1 MSDRKALTTDIG
13 GGTSFQIGDDDDRV
27 IPTIKSSSGSKSAFF
42 SQWMN
47 RLGGATKRRGSVGFN
62 ENNLADL
69 PPSRFDDDSRS
80 NSFIDGQD
88 SRDGLSNKLMP
99 RKRNESFNEYGM
111 TPGDDSD
118 GFLLRNKFRRNDSD
132 SRLEDRHFEEISR
145 SKEKDSVDSI
155 TPNVCGMGLGLQA
168 VEVTANV
175 CGLGL
180 ATVEE
185 GKVMTSAARRAEETP
200 EEKPGDPGQ
209 IFLIDIEESRDQDSG
224 KTVLKPSSRKFSAS
238 VLLQNKFAQ
247 NWFFKNSDNEDT
259 DNLVDE
265 ENEGQGA
272 TNRVLSRDERQ
283 SDNNEDNKTGK
294 TILGK
299 IKKIVDTNKTKH
311 REMNFWQPQGS

>member
-1 MSDRKALTTDIG
+1 
-13 GGTSFQIGDDDDRV
+13 
-27 IPTIKSSSGSKSAFF
+27 
-42 SQWMN
+42 
-47 RLGGATKRRGSVGFN
+47 
-62 ENNLADL
+62 
-69 PPSRFDDDSRS
+69 
-80 NSFIDGQD
+80 
-88 SRDGLSNKLMP
+88 
-99 RKRNESFNEYGM
+99 
-111 TPGDDSD
+111 
-118 GFLLRNKFRRNDSD
+118 
-132 SRLEDRHFEEISR
+132 
-145 SKEKDSVDSI
+145 
-155 TPNVCGMGLGLQA
+155 MGLGLQA

-180 ATVEE
+180 ATLEE

-265 ENEGQGA
+265 DNEGQGA
-272 TNRVLSRDERQ
+272 TNRVLSRDEQ
-283 SDNNEDNKTGK
+283 SDSNEDNKTGK

>member
-1 MSDRKALTTDIG
+1 MTA
-13 GGTSFQIGDDDDRV
+13 
-27 IPTIKSSSGSKSAFF
+27 SSSKINLGSNIPFLCIF
-42 SQWMN
+42 SFPN
-47 RLGGATKRRGSVGFN
+47 
-62 ENNLADL
+62 
-69 PPSRFDDDSRS
+69 
-80 NSFIDGQD
+80 I
-88 SRDGLSNKLMP
+88 
-99 RKRNESFNEYGM
+99 
-111 TPGDDSD
+111 
-118 GFLLRNKFRRNDSD
+118 FRRNDSD
-132 SRLEDRHFEEISR
+132 SRLEDRHFGEISR

-155 TPNVCGMGLGLQA
+155 TPNVCGLGLQTA
-168 VEVTANV
+168 EVAANV

-185 GKVMTSAARRAEETP
+185 GKVMSSAARRAEETP
-200 EEKPGDPGQ
+200 EEKAGDPGQ

-224 KTVLKPSSRKFSAS
+224 KTVLKPSSRKFAAS

-247 NWFFKNSDNEDT
+247 NWFFRNSDNEDT

>member
-1 MSDRKALTTDIG
+1 M
-13 GGTSFQIGDDDDRV
+13 
-27 IPTIKSSSGSKSAFF
+27 
-42 SQWMN
+42 
-47 RLGGATKRRGSVGFN
+47 
-62 ENNLADL
+62 
-69 PPSRFDDDSRS
+69 
-80 NSFIDGQD
+80 
-88 SRDGLSNKLMP
+88 
-99 RKRNESFNEYGM
+99 
-111 TPGDDSD
+111 
-118 GFLLRNKFRRNDSD
+118 
-132 SRLEDRHFEEISR
+132 
-145 SKEKDSVDSI
+145 DSI

-180 ATVEE
+180 ATLEE

-265 ENEGQGA
+265 DNEGQGA
-272 TNRVLSRDERQ
+272 TNRVLSRDEQ
-283 SDNNEDNKTGK
+283 SDSNENNKTGK